1 MYFDNKKTLE
11 LDLDDKEITMEGL
24 IEHLKRNNLREKEE
38 MFV

>member
-11 LDLDDKEITMEGL
+11 LDLGDKEITMEGL